1 MSNGFQRTV
10 GSKAEVFHSTCLRT
24 SGGLKK
30 KDLMM
35 TAKGRIVSRKKHAAG
50 KKAIKR
56 LFALGYKPQKGKFSL
71 MRKGTTKSMGKAK
84 GTAKSM
90 GKGKKSRRSTRKRG
104 GYNGSVTPFADMSGN
119 PPPTGSMPPAPTSG
133 FMGAMPPKP
142 M

>member
-1 MSNGFQRTV
+1 MSNDFKRTV

-71 MRKGTTKSMGKAK
+71 MRKGTAKGTAKSMAKTKSMGKAK
-84 GTAKSM
+84 G
-90 GKGKKSRRSTRKRG
+90 KKSKRSTRKRG

-119 PPPTGSMPPAPTSG
+119 PPPTMPPAPTSG
-133 FMGAMPPKP
+133 FTGVPPAPK
-142 M
+142 